1 MTEERGALPIIQRTI
16 TSDQI
21 ARYAEASGD
30 RNPLHLDPC
39 FASQSQFGG
48 IVAHGMLTLA
58 FVSEML
64 TSSFGRHW
72 LETGR
77 LKVRLKAPAYPGDEV
92 HTWGEVVKEDEHE
105 GTRKVVCA
113 VGLKDVRDREP
124 IAGDAVVHLPA
135 EECPNGD

>member
-1 MTEERGALPIIQRTI
+1 MTEERRALPVIQRTI
-16 TSDQI
+16 TNDQI

-30 RNPLHLDPC
+30 RNPLHLDPS

-48 IVAHGMLTLA
+48 VVAHGMLTLA

-64 TSSFGRHW
+64 TNAFGRHW
-72 LETGR
+72 LESGR

-92 HTWGEVVKEDEHE
+92 STWGKVVGEDEQE

-113 VGLKDVRDREP
+113 VGLKDAQDREL
-124 IAGDAVVHLPA
+124 IAGDAVVHIPA
-135 EECPNGD
+135 E